1 MNTPPASSPQAGQP
15 HKRKI
20 HYIDH
25 DLQKW
30 LVIALV
36 VLEVIVLSVAG
47 AILYAR
53 LNFVVDESLYRI
65 HLTTETS
72 MFSVLLKESLLI
84 LGGMV
89 AANLLALF
97 AADRIW
103 ARYVSAILA
112 SLREVLAR
120 TRDLDLQAD
129 MAVPA
134 HHRVLARALAWR
146 SAERARHLALR
157 ASLEAIEA
165 AAADAPVSDDE
176 FRARLLALRGHL
188 PEPDRRHSA
197 PAQ

>member
-1 MNTPPASSPQAGQP
+1 MTILPVSSPQAGQS
-15 HKRKI
+15 HQRKI

-25 DLQKW
+25 ELQKW

-36 VLEVIVLSVAG
+36 VLEVIVLSMAG

-53 LNFVVDESLYRI
+53 LNVVVDESLYRI
-65 HLTTETS
+65 HFTTQTS

-84 LGGMV
+84 LAGMV

-97 AADRIW
+97 VADRIW
-103 ARYVSAILA
+103 AHHVSAILTA
-112 SLREVLAR
+112 LRDMLAR

-129 MAVPA
+129 IAVPVR
-134 HHRVLARALAWR
+134 HRVLARALAWR

-157 ASLEAIEA
+157 ESLEAIEA
-165 AAADAPVSDDE
+165 ATSNTE
-176 FRARLLALRGHL
+176 FRAGLLALRAHL
-188 PEPDRRHSA
+188 PEPDRRNSG